1 MINLAKK
8 DIEHIFGKFII
19 IAMGVGM
26 LFGVVLIMIGVYRGM
41 VFDAEV
47 LLDDIH
53 ADLWIV
59 QQNTLGPFAE
69 SSRVHEDLKSII
81 GSIQGI
87 DKSEAITFQN
97 IQLPKKNKKIRVLA
111 IGYDPYGQINPINK
125 KRLIAGR
132 SLKTDHYEMVVSKIT
147 GFKLRD
153 KIKLGRHN
161 YEVVGI
167 TKGSVSSGGDPVVY
181 ISLKDA
187 QELQFLYSNK
197 EIQNDRARGIVS
209 KNSHMVN
216 AIVAT
221 VKPGYVVAKIAKKI
235 RIWQHKSVYTNK
247 NEKYILTKNVI
258 QRASKQIGMFTA
270 ILILVATIIIA
281 LIIYTMTLEKIKEIS
296 IMKLIGVP
304 NFTIIKMIFQE
315 SILLGFLAFIFGNIF
330 AHLIY
335 TKFPKRV
342 LLELPDAWILFLVIT
357 VASIIAS
364 LVGIRK
370 VIKADPSMAIG
381 G

>member
-41 VFDAEV
+41 IFDAEV
-47 LLDDIH
+47 LLDDIN

-69 SSRVHEDLKSII
+69 SSRVHEDLKNII
-81 GSIQGI
+81 GSVQGI

-125 KRLIAGR
+125 KRLIEGR
-132 SLKTDHYEMVVSKIT
+132 SLKTDHYEMVVAKKT
-147 GFKLRD
+147 GFKLHD

-221 VKPGYVVAKIAKKI
+221 VKPGYIVAKIAKKI

-247 NEKYILTKNVI
+247 NEKYILARNVI

-335 TKFPKRV
+335 AKFPKRV
-342 LLELPDAWILFLVIT
+342 LLELPDAWMLFLVIT
-357 VASIIAS
+357 VASIVAS

-370 VIKADPSMAIG
+370 VIKADPSTAIG

>member
-1 MINLAKK
+1 
-8 DIEHIFGKFII
+8 
-19 IAMGVGM
+19 
-26 LFGVVLIMIGVYRGM
+26 
-41 VFDAEV
+41 
-47 LLDDIH
+47 
-53 ADLWIV
+53 
-59 QQNTLGPFAE
+59 
-69 SSRVHEDLKSII
+69 
-81 GSIQGI
+81 
-87 DKSEAITFQN
+87 
-97 IQLPKKNKKIRVLA
+97 
-111 IGYDPYGQINPINK
+111 
-125 KRLIAGR
+125 
-132 SLKTDHYEMVVSKIT
+132 
-147 GFKLRD
+147 
-153 KIKLGRHN
+153 
-161 YEVVGI
+161 
-167 TKGSVSSGGDPVVY
+167 
-181 ISLKDA
+181 LKDA